1 MKRGIYATRIFPWL
15 LDRLLGN
22 EEIGRLR
29 RESLRTAT
37 GRTLEIGFGTGLNLP
52 HFPPTVTE
60 LTLIDSEQMLDDLVA
75 ARIAAAELVTK
86 MVDGDVARDS
96 ARRPVRRMQLDAQG
110 RLPFA
115 DGTFDC
121 VVSTFTLCSIE
132 KVGDALAE
140 IRRVLRPCGSFIFL
154 EHGRSDQPKVAVW
167 QDRLNPLQQ
176 IVGVGC
182 NMNRRIDHLITA
194 SGLSLDHL
202 DRFLLPQAPRL
213 LGEIYRGV
221 AHVRPS

>member
-1 MKRGIYATRIFPWL
+1 MKRGIYATRVFPWL

-22 EEIGRLR
+22 EEIGQLR
-29 RESLRTAT
+29 QESLRPAT
-37 GRTLEIGFGTGLNLP
+37 GHTLEIGFGTGLNLP

-60 LTLIDSEQMLDDLVA
+60 LTLIDSEQMLDQVVA
-75 ARIAAAELVTK
+75 ARIAAAGLAN
-86 MVDGDVARDS
+86 GS
-96 ARRPVRRMQLDAQG
+96 PGGRRPIRRMQLDAQG

-140 IRRVLRPCGSFIFL
+140 IRRVLRPGGNFIFL
-154 EHGRSDQPKVAVW
+154 EHGRSDQPRVAAW
-167 QDRLNPLQQ
+167 QDRLNPLQR

-182 NMNRRIDHLITA
+182 NMNRRIDQLITS
-194 SGLSLDHL
+194 SGLTLDQL
-202 DRFLLPQAPRL
+202 DRSLLPRAPRL
-213 LGEIYRGV
+213 LGELYRGV
-221 AHVRPS
+221 AHARPN

>member
-1 MKRGIYATRIFPWL
+1 MKRGIYATRVFPWL

-29 RESLRTAT
+29 RESLRPAT
-37 GRTLEIGFGTGLNLP
+37 GHTLEIGFGTGLNLP

-60 LTLIDSEQMLDDLVA
+60 LTLIDSEQMLDQVVA
-75 ARIAAAELVTK
+75 ARIVAAGLAN
-86 MVDGDVARDS
+86 GS
-96 ARRPVRRMQLDAQG
+96 PGGRRPIRRMQLDAQG

-140 IRRVLRPCGSFIFL
+140 IRRVLRPGGNFIFL
-154 EHGRSDQPKVAVW
+154 EHGRSDQPRVAAW
-167 QDRLNPLQQ
+167 QDRLNPLQR

-182 NMNRRIDHLITA
+182 NMNRRIDQLITS
-194 SGLSLDHL
+194 SGLTLDQL
-202 DRFLLPQAPRL
+202 DRSLLPRAPRL
-213 LGEIYRGV
+213 LGELYRGV
-221 AHVRPS
+221 AHSRPS